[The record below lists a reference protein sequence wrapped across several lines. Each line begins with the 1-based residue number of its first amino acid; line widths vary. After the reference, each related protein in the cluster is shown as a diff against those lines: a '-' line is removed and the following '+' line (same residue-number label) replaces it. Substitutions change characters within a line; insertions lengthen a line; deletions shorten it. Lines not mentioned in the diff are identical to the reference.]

1 MMTTP
6 HAERNEPVDELTA
19 DELDL
24 VAGGW
29 FAGWG
34 TSSGSGS
41 ATTGG
46 SGGQIS
52 IAFAKVAFEY

>member
-6 HAERNEPVDELTA
+6 HAERNEPVEELTA

-29 FAGWG
+29 NFSGWG
-34 TSSGSGS
+34 SSSGSGS
-41 ATTGG
+41 SPKEFTFTKRADSG
-46 SGGQIS
+46 SP
-52 IAFAKVAFEY
+52 